1 MTSSHY
7 IGLMSGTSLDGVD
20 GVLARL
26 DEHGRIQVLA
36 HAFEP
41 FDASFRAALLQLNQ
55 RGDDELHLGA
65 LAGNQIARHY
75 AQVAQDLGVSFFDA
89 SSVAKADPTDGVHLD
104 QANTR
109 ALGEA
114 LAPVVQTLLKP

>member
-26 DEHGRIQVLA
+26 DEHGRIQVLD

-55 RGDDELHLGA
+55 RGIP
-65 LAGNQIARHY
+65 LAAAGGGRPRGSLSEAR
-75 AQVAQDLGVSFFDA
+75 ARPEPDLG
-89 SSVAKADPTDGVHLD
+89 P
-104 QANTR
+104 
-109 ALGEA
+109 
-114 LAPVVQTLLKP
+114 